1 MDENKKQLW
10 KQAIKWP
17 LYSVAILPVF
27 ITGAYLLNQYEKV
40 KIYNLIAFTIAA
52 ILILLWENLT
62 NDLFDSE
69 TGIDEFKFHSIVNLI
84 KNKKIIS
91 FIAYTSL
98 VIGLLIISIISV
110 STSLNIL
117 ILVATC
123 CFLGYLYQGPPFRFG
138 YQGLGEPLCWLAFG
152 PFAYSAILIA
162 LDSSNIYLENIPWKV
177 SLLLG
182 SGPSLATTLVLF
194 CSHFHQIIEDKKHGK
209 NSPLVSPLVRL
220 GAKKGSQFVP
230 WIIFTIYIFQLFTIV
245 YGFIPV
251 FCILYLLS
259 FPQAIRLINLLKS
272 SYTKPSAIKNCKFV
286 AIKFQTLNGFGLITG
301 LIFNYYLNK

>member
-1 MDENKKQLW
+1 MNERNKSLW

-27 ITGAYLLNQYEKV
+27 ISGAYTLNSFKSV
-40 KIYNLIAFTIAA
+40 RIFNFIAFTIAA
-52 ILILLWENLT
+52 ILILIWENLT

-84 KNKKIIS
+84 NNKKIVS
-91 FIAYTSL
+91 LIAYISL
-98 VIGLLIISIISV
+98 IIGLLIILIISI
-110 STSLNIL
+110 STSISIF
-117 ILVATC
+117 ILVVTC

-152 PFAYSAILIA
+152 PFAYSAVLIA
-162 LDSSNIYLENIPWKV
+162 LNPSNIYFEDIPWKV

-194 CSHFHQIIEDKKHGK
+194 CSHFHQISEDKKHGK
-209 NSPLVSPLVRL
+209 NSPLVRL

-245 YGFIPV
+245 TGFIPV
-251 FCILYLLS
+251 FCILYLIS

-272 SYTKPSAIKNCKFV
+272 SYKKPSAIKNSKFV
-286 AIKFQTLNGFGLITG
+286 AIKFQTLNGVGLITG
-301 LIFNYYLNK
+301 LIFNYLINK

>member
-1 MDENKKQLW
+1 MDENKKNLW

-17 LYSVAILPVF
+17 LYSVAIIPVF
-27 ITGAYLLNQYEKV
+27 ISGAYLLNQYEKV
-40 KIYNLIAFTIAA
+40 RIYNLISFTIAA

-62 NDLFDSE
+62 NDLFDEE
-69 TGIDEFKFHSIVNLI
+69 TGIDEFKFHSIVKLI

-98 VIGLLIISIISV
+98 AIGLLIISIISL
-110 STSLNIL
+110 STSINIL
-117 ILVATC
+117 ILVAAC

-152 PFAYSAILIA
+152 PFAYAAA
-162 LDSSNIYLENIPWKV
+162 LLALNPSNIYLEGTPWKE

-209 NSPLVSPLVRL
+209 NSPLVRL

-230 WIIFTIYIFQLFTIV
+230 WIIFTIYCFQLFTIIT
-245 YGFIPV
+245 GFIPV
-251 FCILYLLS
+251 FCIIYLIS
-259 FPQAIRLINLLKS
+259 FPQATRLINLLNS
-272 SYTKPSAIKNCKFV
+272 SYNKPSAIKNCKFI
-286 AIKFQTLNGFGLITG
+286 AIKFQTLNGVGLIAG
-301 LIFNYYLNK
+301 LILNYLINK

>member
-1 MDENKKQLW
+1 MDEDKKKLW

-17 LYSVAILPVF
+17 LYSVAILPVL
-27 ITGAYLLNQYEKV
+27 ITGAYILNEYEEI
-40 KIYNLIAFTIAA
+40 KIYNLIAFTFAA
-52 ILILLWENLT
+52 IFILLWENLT
-62 NDLFDSE
+62 NDLFDAE
-69 TGIDEFKFHSIVNLI
+69 TGIDEFKFHSIVNLV
-84 KNKKIIS
+84 KNKKIIE

-110 STSLNIL
+110 STSKNIL
-117 ILVATC
+117 ILVASC

-152 PFAYSAILIA
+152 PFAYSAVLIA
-162 LDSSNIYLENIPWKV
+162 LNPSNIFFEDIPWKV

-194 CSHFHQIIEDKKHGK
+194 CSHFHQISEDKKHGK
-209 NSPLVSPLVRL
+209 NSPLVRL

-272 SYTKPSAIKNCKFV
+272 SYAKPSAIKNCKFV
-286 AIKFQTLNGFGLITG
+286 AIKFQTLNGIGLITG
-301 LIFNYYLNK
+301 LIFNYLLNK

>member
-1 MDENKKQLW
+1 MDKDKKKLW

-17 LYSVAILPVF
+17 LYSVAILPVLV
-27 ITGAYLLNQYEKV
+27 TGAYILNEYEKV
-40 KIYNLIAFTIAA
+40 KIYNLIAFSLAA
-52 ILILLWENLT
+52 IFILLWENLT
-62 NDLFDSE
+62 NDLFDAE

-98 VIGLLIISIISV
+98 VVGLLIISIISV
-110 STSLNIL
+110 SKSINIL
-117 ILVATC
+117 ILVASC

-152 PFAYSAILIA
+152 PCAYSAVLIA
-162 LDSSNIYLENIPWKV
+162 LNPSNIYIEDIPWKV

-194 CSHFHQIIEDKKHGK
+194 CSHFHQISEDKKHGK
-209 NSPLVSPLVRL
+209 NSPLVRL

-230 WIIFTIYIFQLFTIV
+230 WIIFTIYIFQLFTILT
-245 YGFIPV
+245 GFIPV
-251 FCILYLLS
+251 LCILYLIS
-259 FPQAIRLINLLKS
+259 CPQAIRLINLLKS
-272 SYTKPSAIKNCKFV
+272 SYKKPSATKNSKFI
-286 AIKFQTLNGFGLITG
+286 AIKFQTLNGVGLIAG
-301 LIFNYYLNK
+301 LIFNYLLNK

>member
-1 MDENKKQLW
+1 MDENKKKLW

-40 KIYNLIAFTIAA
+40 KIYNLIAFTLAA
-52 ILILLWENLT
+52 ILILIWENLT
-62 NDLFDSE
+62 NDLFDAE
-69 TGIDEFKFHSIVNLI
+69 TGIDEFKLHSIVNLI
-84 KNKKIIS
+84 KDKKIVS
-91 FIAYTSL
+91 FIAYISL
-98 VIGLLIISIISV
+98 IIGLLIISIISV
-110 STSLNIL
+110 STSVNIL
-117 ILVATC
+117 ILVGAC

-138 YQGLGEPLCWLAFG
+138 YQGLGEPLCWIAFG

-162 LDSSNIYLENIPWKV
+162 LNPSNIYFEDIPWKV

-209 NSPLVSPLVRL
+209 NSPLVRI
-220 GAKKGSQFVP
+220 GAKKGSKFVI
-230 WIIFTIYIFQLFTIV
+230 WIIFAIYIFQLYTIV

-251 FCILYLLS
+251 FCILYLIS
-259 FPQAIRLINLLKS
+259 FPQASRLINLLRS
-272 SYTKPSAIKNCKFV
+272 SYEKPSAIKNCKFI
-286 AIKFQTLNGFGLITG
+286 AIKFQTLNGVGLITG
-301 LIFNYYLNK
+301 LIINYLINQ

>member
-1 MDENKKQLW
+1 MNENKKRLW

-27 ITGAYLLNQYEKV
+27 ISGAYLLNSEKKV
-40 KIYNLIAFTIAA
+40 SISNLIAFTFAA
-52 ILILLWENLT
+52 ILILIWENLT
-62 NDLFDSE
+62 NDLFDAE

-84 KNKKIIS
+84 QNKKTIS
-91 FIAYTSL
+91 ITAYTAL
-98 VIGLLIISIISV
+98 VIGLLIISIISI
-110 STSLNIL
+110 STSINIL
-117 ILVATC
+117 ILVAAC

-138 YQGLGEPLCWLAFG
+138 YQGLGEPLCWIAFG

-162 LDSSNIYLENIPWKV
+162 LNPSNIYFEDIPWKV

-194 CSHFHQIIEDKKHGK
+194 CSHFHQISEDKKHGK
-209 NSPLVSPLVRL
+209 NSPLVRL

-230 WIIFTIYIFQLFTIV
+230 WIIFTIYIFQLLTIV
-245 YGFIPV
+245 TGFIPV
-251 FCILYLLS
+251 FCILYLIS

-272 SYTKPSAIKNCKFV
+272 SYKKPYAIKNCKFV
-286 AIKFQTLNGFGLITG
+286 AIKFQTLNGIGLIIG
-301 LIFNYYLNK
+301 LIFNYLFNK